1 MNDNLFMAQL
11 NWVKESS
18 KVHIKKQIID
28 QQDTRVLNYLHSPK
42 AQIWKISH
50 HAILCCSCSIEA
62 VEHDHVES
70 FPSI

>member
-28 QQDTRVLNYLHSPK
+28 QQDLIPEHSPK